1 MHKIEEREIMKRTGL
16 ILAAVGIA
24 SGVASAD
31 VYSWEWNAGDTS
43 VSNNGGIM
51 EHIET
56 RYNTVSERF
65 VFNVTFSNQITEGYT
80 LAVSPGANPK
90 GHAGEL
96 ALLYFDANDM
106 NNVRLNA
113 FAYNGQNTQTSYND
127 GTPAAGIQAPD
138 KIATSL
144 DVIDAATIAATAVDH
159 DGKRTFSL
167 TLDATA
173 INAHIPAN
181 PGPGGPA
188 EWTGLE
194 YGALMGIWFHPVRD
208 LTTAYGGD
216 GFLTNWDARQGWL
229 DGSNF
234 TTTVPAPASAASL
247 LALAF
252 AGRRRRSC

>member
-1 MHKIEEREIMKRTGL
+1 MNRAAL
-16 ILAAVGIA
+16 ILAAVGA
-24 SGVASAD
+24 ACTVASAD

-65 VFNVTFSNQITEGYT
+65 VFNVTFSNQITQGYT

-96 ALLYFDANDM
+96 GLLYFDATDM
-106 NNVRLNA
+106 NNVRINA
-113 FAYNGQNTQTSYND
+113 FAYNGENTQTSYRD
-127 GTPAAGIQAPD
+127 GSPASGTQSPD
-138 KIATSL
+138 PIVTSL
-144 DVIDAATIAATAVDH
+144 NAIDAATISASALDH
-159 DGKRTFSL
+159 DGKRTFTL

-173 INAHIPAN
+173 INAHIPSR
-181 PGPGGPA
+181 PGPDGPS

-194 YGALMGIWFHPVRD
+194 YGALMGIWFHPVHS
-208 LTTAYGGD
+208 LATAYNAE
-216 GFLTNWDARQGWL
+216 GFLSNWSGREGWL

-234 TTTVPAPASAASL
+234 TTTVPAPASAASF